1 MIALVCVPQNL
12 SLGPP
17 GLIVYLLT
25 IWNELK
31 GRIWKMTRGHFLE
44 SVRGNTEIT
53 LQDESVLGHQE
64 IKFRGTKHITDN
76 KNVRTTKPQQFYV

>member
-1 MIALVCVPQNL
+1 
-12 SLGPP
+12 
-17 GLIVYLLT
+17 
-25 IWNELK
+25 
-31 GRIWKMTRGHFLE
+31 MTRGHFLE

-76 KNVRTTKPQQFYV
+76 LAVLRVSFKQRTHMLVY